1 MEKDVIKIERE
12 QFDNLTDA
20 AGKVFASWGAYAD
33 CDGYDAE
40 SSSIGVFNGYISDLG
55 LAARR
60 AIINSHELNDL

>member
-20 AGKVFASWGAYAD
+20 AGKVFASWNVFTD
-33 CDGYDAE
+33 CNDYDAE
-40 SSSIGVFNGYISDLG
+40 SSPIGVFNGYIYDLG

-60 AIINSHELNDL
+60 AIINAHELNDL